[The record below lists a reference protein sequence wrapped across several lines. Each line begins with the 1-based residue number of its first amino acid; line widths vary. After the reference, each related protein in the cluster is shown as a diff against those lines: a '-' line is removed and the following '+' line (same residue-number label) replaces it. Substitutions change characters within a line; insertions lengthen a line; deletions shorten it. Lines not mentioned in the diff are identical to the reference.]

1 MKGSIASELLA
12 LDLSASGSKEFA
24 IDIRDSSIIWINDL
38 ENDAQYR
45 RWPSSVMDLLRPTFP
60 GMLRNIRKNLFNLV
74 LLVDPITPDVRGI
87 IKLAESFVVHLAPVH
102 LGIVFDTSKGVGDRN
117 ELYRS
122 INCAFNYLAQTKTPR
137 DALGYLTDVFAA
149 TDADK
154 DVSLKTVQSQLK
166 KSDSELTTEQID
178 DILGEDSDYDYGR
191 QIAGEFLERLGV
203 ATTPQVLMNGVPLQQ
218 VLLNTDE
225 FEETILTEILQQ
237 THALQKAVYNG
248 DLTDRQDM
256 LDYLM
261 TLPHIMPRQV
271 KRIK

>member
-1 MKGSIASELLA
+1 MGIRHLAFGVLLLNVLLTHADVKGSIASDLLA

-38 ENDAQYR
+38 EHDAQYR

-122 INCAFNYLAQTKTPR
+122 INCAFNYLTQTKSPR
-137 DALGYLTDVFAA
+137 DALGYLTDVRISS
-149 TDADK
+149 TS
-154 DVSLKTVQSQLK
+154 VRWQ
-166 KSDSELTTEQID
+166 
-178 DILGEDSDYDYGR
+178 
-191 QIAGEFLERLGV
+191 RLNGISFRRYS
-203 ATTPQVLMNGVPLQQ
+203 PQPM
-218 VLLNTDE
+218 
-225 FEETILTEILQQ
+225 Q
-237 THALQKAVYNG
+237 TKMS
-248 DLTDRQDM
+248 R
-256 LDYLM
+256 
-261 TLPHIMPRQV
+261 
-271 KRIK
+271 